1 MKNQAEETCR
11 EMLNVLSSVRQLLTW
26 QMQLVDH
33 GMEKLGDLLGRA
45 GGSTPGDSKSPE
57 K

>member
-1 MKNQAEETCR
+1 MKNQAEDTCR

-33 GMEKLGDLLGRA
+33 GMQKLGDLLGPA
-45 GGSTPGDSKSPE
+45 ASQKPSDPE
-57 K
+57 KPE